1 MSDTY
6 VAFISYSHRDSQW
19 ARWVQRSLE
28 NYRLPTALASQL
40 GIPRK
45 LGKVFRDREE
55 LSTGQNLGDHLTAA
69 LDASKNLIVICSSRS
84 KASPWVANEIKHF
97 KASGKTDRIFCLL
110 VDGGAEAFPEPVLTD
125 AEGIPLEPLAADP
138 RKEGDGKRLAKL
150 KLISGIVNTNLDQL
164 AQREKARR
172 QRLLLTYAN
181 AALIIGGVFLFLEQ
195 ARQNEAKL
203 KAIEVQAGIDNVATM
218 TNFFKKAFNYVDM
231 EILSDV
237 TADFGDYLER
247 FPEEDLNNRQKL
259 VKAEALRL
267 LSRAELDLGDLATAE
282 KNIFES
288 RALYWTAAR
297 ASPQNIDL
305 AIEAAFA
312 DFYAGNY
319 FIQSKQFDRARGYIQ
334 SYADQIQTLTATNP
348 NHPVLVP
355 ESVYAPTALL
365 KLELDANTRLTPTL
379 EEAVKRA
386 VQASESA
393 LDQNPKNIELLTA
406 ADAVMAYS
414 ADAFHKKSC
423 HVFSAQP
430 FRERAVEYSRSAL
443 QLDPKNRRY
452 SRDLSNSLSALAN
465 GYMTSANPVDAIP
478 AYLEAYNLQ
487 NALLEQDPENQQLIS
502 RQLIIQLELLA
513 VQTYHPDVF
522 STYPAAIR
530 ALEGIE
536 LEATRLQAREIG
548 TRVELMW
555 LIRRAHHH
563 LSNETW
569 DRAADLSGAMRD
581 LASESSNALIKD
593 YYGLTHALHHAVIS
607 EKTAGEPPTPA
618 LRDYLAINPSFPQG
632 EDIDLSESESCQT
645 RLVSWATSALRGDI
659 ETAAQK
665 AQRDWALGSRG
676 LEMAFFSE
684 LLDIP
689 FPSAELD

>member
-1 MSDTY
+1 MSESY

-28 NYRLPTALASQL
+28 NYRLPAALASEL

-69 LDASKNLIVICSSRS
+69 LDASKNLIVICSSHS
-84 KASPWVANEIKHF
+84 KASPWVANEINHF

-218 TNFFKKAFNYVDM
+218 TQFFRRSFDYYDM
-231 EILSDV
+231 GLLSSV
-237 TADFGDYLER
+237 TDDFSAYLTR
-247 FPEEDLNNRQKL
+247 FPTDNLNADQQV
-259 VKAEALRL
+259 VKGEALRIL
-267 LSRAELDLGDLATAE
+267 ARAETALGNREVAE
-282 KNIFES
+282 KHYQVS
-288 RALYWTAAR
+288 RDLYAK
-297 ASPQNIDL
+297 ASQRKTEDIDI
-305 AIEAAFA
+305 AIEKAFA
-312 DFYAGNY
+312 DFYLGDHYLQN
-319 FIQSKQFDRARGYIQ
+319 KQFGLAREPIA
-334 SYADQIQTLTATNP
+334 SYVTSIQTLATDFP
-348 NHPVLVP
+348 DHPLLIS
-355 ESVYAPTALL
+355 EQIYAPTARL
-365 KLELDANTRLTPTL
+365 KLELDASTRLTSEIRVAVAKANEATTNVLKSNPNNL
-379 EEAVKRA
+379 EV
-386 VQASESA
+386 V
-393 LDQNPKNIELLTA
+393 TA
-406 ADAVMAYS
+406 ANTVMDYS
-414 ADAFHKKSC
+414 GDAFHKKSC
-423 HVFSAQP
+423 HVFDALPYRESAVKQA
-430 FRERAVEYSRSAL
+430 RAAVTLDL
-443 QLDPKNRRY
+443 QNRRFQQN
-452 SRDLSNSLSALAN
+452 LSNSLSALAN
-465 GYMTSANPVDAIP
+465 GYMTSANPADAIP

-487 NALLEQDPENQQLIS
+487 SSLLEQDPENQQLIS
-502 RQLIIQLELLA
+502 RQLVIRLELLA
-513 VQTYHPDVF
+513 VQTYHPEDF
-522 STYPAAIR
+522 FRFPAAIR
-530 ALEGIE
+530 AVEG
-536 LEATRLQAREIG
+536 LDSMDTRQ
-548 TRVELMW
+548 V
-555 LIRRAHHH
+555 
-563 LSNETW
+563 
-569 DRAADLSGAMRD
+569 
-581 LASESSNALIKD
+581 ASESGLELLWLGRMVHNQLALGKWAD
-593 YYGLTHALHHAVIS
+593 AALYSGEMQNYAQRHASERVRQQYAMFHALHHAVIS
-607 EKTAGEPPTPA
+607 AKTAGEPPTPA
-618 LRDYLAINPSFPQG
+618 LRDYLAIKPSFPEG

-645 RLVSWATSALRGDI
+645 RLVSWASSALRGDI

-689 FPSAELD
+689 FPSDELN